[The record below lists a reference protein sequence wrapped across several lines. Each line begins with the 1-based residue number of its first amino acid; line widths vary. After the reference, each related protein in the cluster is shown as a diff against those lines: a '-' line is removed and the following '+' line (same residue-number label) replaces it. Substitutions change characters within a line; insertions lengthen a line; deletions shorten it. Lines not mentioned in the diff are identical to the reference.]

1 MGIEEPLLG
10 FDVLNHSDLNSSSGH
25 HASHE
30 NDNSLISLRGALDDS
45 QSHQK
50 EDGPRGAHTEN
61 TTLMNTEMKNSNPS
75 IDPLHQQESQEG
87 IYPAA
92 ASLRQ
97 SFVNFHLSKQDAS
110 GSQPQ
115 VQS

>member
-1 MGIEEPLLG
+1 MNKTKMKAPSKRNGIEEPLLG

-75 IDPLHQQESQEG
+75 ITHLPQESQEG
-87 IYPAA
+87 SHPAA

-97 SFVNFHLSKQDAS
+97 SFVNFHLS
-110 GSQPQ
+110 
-115 VQS
+115 